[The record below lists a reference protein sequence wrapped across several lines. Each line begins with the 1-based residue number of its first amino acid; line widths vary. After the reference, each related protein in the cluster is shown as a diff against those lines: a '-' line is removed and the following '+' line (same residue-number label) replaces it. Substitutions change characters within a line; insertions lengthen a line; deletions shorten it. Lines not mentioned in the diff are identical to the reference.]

1 MQRYADVSYWLET
14 AGDLAPRPALGK
26 SIHADVAVLG
36 AGYTGL
42 WATYEL
48 LRRDPSLNVVILERD
63 IAGYGASGRNGGW
76 CASDTG
82 ANSGLLTRRFGHDQ
96 ARAVQMAMFDAVDDV
111 GRVAEREAI
120 DAEYRKGGLLFV
132 ARGGGQL
139 PALRNTYDDY
149 AHAGFEDR
157 YQLLDASQLSE
168 RVHVHD
174 GLAAIYT
181 RECAVVHPGKLVRG
195 LATAVERRGARI
207 YEQTAVTAWQSGRDP
222 MLRTAHGDVHAS
234 TVVLAGEAYLSQLR
248 PLHRAL
254 LPVYSLIV
262 LTEPLTGAQWETIG
276 WGQDECMSSMRLTV
290 DYLSRTLDGR
300 ILVGGRGAPY
310 LYGSVMREEMSRHA
324 PTHAMLR
331 DMLTDWFPS
340 LKGVRFTH
348 AWGGAVGVPRDFIPS
363 IYYEPHT
370 GVAAAHGYTGHGVA
384 FANLAGRILAELIT
398 GQRSEL
404 SELPFVGH
412 RSPKWEP
419 EPLRWIGVRGVQ
431 AGLSRVDARRT
442 RAQRA
447 TRKTLVERIAQ
458 H

>member
-1 MQRYADVSYWLET
+1 VSFWLET
-14 AGDLAPRPALGK
+14 AGNLLPRPALGE

-42 WATYEL
+42 WTAYEL
-48 LRRDPSLNVVILERD
+48 LERDPSLNVVILERE

-82 ANSGLLTRRFGHDQ
+82 ASLGLLSRRFGRER
-96 ARAVQMAMFDAVDDV
+96 ARAVQLAMYDAVDAV
-111 GRVAEREAI
+111 GRVAARETI
-120 DAEYRKGGLLFV
+120 DAEYRKGGLLLV
-132 ARGGGQL
+132 ARGEGQL
-139 PALRNTYDDY
+139 PSLRDTYADY

-157 YQLLDASQLSE
+157 YQLLDASQLNE

-181 RECAVVHPGKLVRG
+181 PECAVVHPGKLVRG
-195 LATAVERRGARI
+195 LAAAVERRGARI
-207 YEQTAVTAWQSGRDP
+207 YEQTAVTAWQSGRHP
-222 MLRTAHGDVHAS
+222 ALRTAHGDVHAS

-262 LTEPLTGAQWETIG
+262 LTEPLTDAQWESIG
-276 WGQDECMSSMRLTV
+276 WRQHECMASMRLTV
-290 DYLSRTLDGR
+290 DYLSRTVDGR

-310 LYGSVMREEMSRHA
+310 LYGSTMREEMSRHA

-331 DMLTDWFPS
+331 DMLTDWFPTLS
-340 LKGVRFTH
+340 GVRFTH

-363 IYYEPHT
+363 IYYEPGT

-384 FANLAGRILAELIT
+384 FAYLAGQILAELIT

-412 RSPKWEP
+412 RSRKWEP

-442 RAQRA
+442 RAKRP

>member
-1 MQRYADVSYWLET
+1 LDAYADVSFWLET
-14 AGDLAPRPALGK
+14 AGNLAPRPALGE
-26 SIHADVAVLG
+26 SIHADVAILG

-42 WATYEL
+42 WTAYEL
-48 LRRDPSLNVVILERD
+48 LERDPSLNVVILERE

-82 ANSGLLTRRFGHDQ
+82 ASLGLLSRRFGRDR
-96 ARAVQMAMFDAVDDV
+96 ARAVQLAMYEAVDAV
-111 GRVAEREAI
+111 GRVAERETI
-120 DAEYRKGGLLFV
+120 DAEYRKGGLLLV
-132 ARGGGQL
+132 ARGEGQL
-139 PALRNTYDDY
+139 PALRDTYDDY

-157 YQLLDASQLSE
+157 YQLLDASQLGE

-174 GLAAIYT
+174 GLAGIYT
-181 RECAVVHPGKLVRG
+181 RECAVVHPGKLARG
-195 LATAVERRGARI
+195 LAAAVERHGARI
-207 YEQTAVTAWQSGRDP
+207 YEQTAVTAWQSGRHP
-222 MLRTAHGDVHAS
+222 ALRTAHGDVHAS

-262 LTEPLTGAQWETIG
+262 LTEPLTDAQWETIG
-276 WGQDECMSSMRLTV
+276 WHQDECMASMRLTV
-290 DYLSRTLDGR
+290 DYLSRTVDGR

-331 DMLTDWFPS
+331 DMLTDWFPT

-363 IYYEPHT
+363 IYYEPDT
-370 GVAAAHGYTGHGVA
+370 GVAAAHGYTGHGVG

>member
-1 MQRYADVSYWLET
+1 
-14 AGDLAPRPALGK
+14 
-26 SIHADVAVLG
+26 
-36 AGYTGL
+36 
-42 WATYEL
+42 
-48 LRRDPSLNVVILERD
+48 
-63 IAGYGASGRNGGW
+63 
-76 CASDTG
+76 
-82 ANSGLLTRRFGHDQ
+82 
-96 ARAVQMAMFDAVDDV
+96 
-111 GRVAEREAI
+111 
-120 DAEYRKGGLLFV
+120 
-132 ARGGGQL
+132 
-139 PALRNTYDDY
+139 
-149 AHAGFEDR
+149 
-157 YQLLDASQLSE
+157 
-168 RVHVHD
+168 
-174 GLAAIYT
+174 
-181 RECAVVHPGKLVRG
+181 
-195 LATAVERRGARI
+195 
-207 YEQTAVTAWQSGRDP
+207 
-222 MLRTAHGDVHAS
+222 
-234 TVVLAGEAYLSQLR
+234 
-248 PLHRAL
+248 
-254 LPVYSLIV
+254 
-262 LTEPLTGAQWETIG
+262 
-276 WGQDECMSSMRLTV
+276 MSSMRLTV

-404 SELPFVGH
+404 SVLPFVGH

>member
-1 MQRYADVSYWLET
+1 MDSYADVSYWLET
-14 AGDLAPRPALGK
+14 AGDVSPRPALDE
-26 SIHADVAVLG
+26 SIHADVAILG

-42 WATYEL
+42 WTAYEL
-48 LRRDPSLNVVILERD
+48 LRRDPSLNVAIVERE

-76 CASDTG
+76 CTSDTG
-82 ANSGLLTRRFGHDQ
+82 ASLRLLTRRFGPDR
-96 ARAVQMAMFDAVDDV
+96 ARAVQTAMYDAVDEV
-111 GRVAEREAI
+111 GGVAEREKI

-132 ARGGGQL
+132 ARGEGQV
-139 PALRNTYDDY
+139 PALHETFEDY
-149 AHAGFEDR
+149 AHAGFADR
-157 YQLLDASQLSE
+157 YQMLDASQLSE
-168 RVHVHD
+168 RVRVQD

-181 RECAVVHPGKLVRG
+181 PECAVVHPGKLARG
-195 LATAVERRGARI
+195 LATVVERHGARI
-207 YEQTAVTAWQSGRDP
+207 YEQTAVTGYQPGREP
-222 MLRTAHGDVHAS
+222 TLRTAHGDVRAS

-262 LTEPLTGAQWETIG
+262 LTEPLTEAQWGNIG
-276 WGQDECMSSMRLTV
+276 WRQHECMASMRLTV
-290 DYLSRTLDGR
+290 DYLSRTVDGR

-310 LYGSVMREEMSRHA
+310 AYGSAMRDEMSRHA

-363 IYYEPHT
+363 IYYEPAT

-404 SELPFVGH
+404 SKLPFVGH
-412 RSPKWEP
+412 HSPKWEP

-431 AGLSRVDARRT
+431 AGLSRVDARRS
-442 RAQRA
+442 RARRP

>member
-1 MQRYADVSYWLET
+1 MSYWLET
-14 AGDLAPRPALGK
+14 AGNLAPRPPLGE
-26 SIHADVAVLG
+26 SIHADVAILG

-42 WATYEL
+42 WTAYEL
-48 LRRDPSLNVVILERD
+48 LERDPSLNVVILERE

-82 ANSGLLTRRFGHDQ
+82 ASLGLLSRRFGRDR
-96 ARAVQMAMFDAVDDV
+96 ARAVQLAMYDAVDAV
-111 GRVAEREAI
+111 GRVAERETI
-120 DAEYRKGGLLFV
+120 DAEYRKGGLLLV
-132 ARGGGQL
+132 ARGEGQL
-139 PALRNTYDDY
+139 PALRDTYDDY

-174 GLAAIYT
+174 GLGGIYT
-181 RECAVVHPGKLVRG
+181 RECAVVHPGKLARG
-195 LATAVERRGARI
+195 LAAAVERHGARI
-207 YEQTAVTAWQSGRDP
+207 YEQTAVTAWQSGRHP
-222 MLRTAHGDVHAS
+222 ALRTAHGDVHAS

-262 LTEPLTGAQWETIG
+262 LTEPLTDAQWETIG
-276 WGQDECMSSMRLTV
+276 WHQHECMASMRLTV
-290 DYLSRTLDGR
+290 DYLSRTVDGR

-310 LYGSVMREEMSRHA
+310 LYASVMREEMSRHA

-331 DMLTDWFPS
+331 DMLTDWFPT
-340 LKGVRFTH
+340 LTGMRFTH

-363 IYYEPHT
+363 IYYEPDT
-370 GVAAAHGYTGHGVA
+370 GVAAAHGYTGHGVG

-431 AGLSRVDARRT
+431 AGLARVDARRT